1 MIRLMCDV
9 ISEPVYS
16 DSICTF
22 KVNVDDRTFTV
33 VSQNRQAIKDNIFV
47 TSSQKIEIEGKI
59 IDDTIYTKSSRIKL
73 K

>member
-1 MIRLMCDV
+1 MMRLVCDV

-47 TSSQKIEIEGKI
+47 TSRQKIEIEGKI

>member
-1 MIRLMCDV
+1 MMRLLCDV

-22 KVNVDDRTFTV
+22 KVNVNDRTFTV

-47 TSSQKIEIEGKI
+47 TSRQKIEIEGKI
-59 IDDTIYTKSSRIKL
+59 IDDKIYTRYSRIKL